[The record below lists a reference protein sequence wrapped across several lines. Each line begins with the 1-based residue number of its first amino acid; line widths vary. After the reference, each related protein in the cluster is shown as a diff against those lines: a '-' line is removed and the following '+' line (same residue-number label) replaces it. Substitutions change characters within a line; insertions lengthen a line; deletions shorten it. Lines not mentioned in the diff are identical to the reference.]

1 MLAWE
6 MIDMVLNNGKTPREP
21 GGKLNNTLKYDPVL
35 DHGGRS
41 VVAGGRSCV
50 ACVRGAMVL
59 RLGATAAADIMVSK
73 RCQTSQTFNSKPDKA
88 FIAGL

>member
-35 DHGGRS
+35 VSWWQVGCGGWQ
-41 VVAGGRSCV
+41 VVCGVCAGGYGFAFGRHSCS
-50 ACVRGAMVL
+50 GHN
-59 RLGATAAADIMVSK
+59 G
-73 RCQTSQTFNSKPDKA
+73 Q
-88 FIAGL
+88 